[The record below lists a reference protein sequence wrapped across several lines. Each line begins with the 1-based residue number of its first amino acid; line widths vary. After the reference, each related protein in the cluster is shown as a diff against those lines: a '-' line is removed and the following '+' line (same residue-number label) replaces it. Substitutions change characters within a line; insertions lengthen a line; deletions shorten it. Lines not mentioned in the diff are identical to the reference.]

1 MVCLCFVQLIQ
12 SFCRLY
18 SFLWN
23 ILALSNSLSHA
34 IFRSC
39 ISLLAPGSR
48 AICQTRSHQA
58 HSHTNTQNHIRVI
71 SIRLHMN
78 NRRAIWKYGQHT
90 PGLNNKAIKVDD
102 DPGSEWVRFRPA
114 DQLHAFIMLLCIFC
128 MQNFLMK
135 MYRACMIIIIFL
147 YVLCLWMLH
156 LFEQMDVKTAI
167 KVY

>member
-102 DPGSEWVRFRPA
+102 DPGSEWVRFS
-114 DQLHAFIMLLCIFC
+114 MLLSCFCAYVACKIFWWKCIGPVWLLLYFC
-128 MQNFLMK
+128 MYYAYECCIYLNK
-135 MYRACMIIIIFL
+135 
-147 YVLCLWMLH
+147 WM
-156 LFEQMDVKTAI
+156 
-167 KVY
+167 